1 MMSSKTT
8 TESANPLANNELWKM
23 DKDHHLHAYT
33 FPDSFN
39 ANGSSVVIKKTD
51 GLYLEDSN
59 GNRYLDAVGGM
70 WCTNIG
76 LGRKEMADAVAQQI
90 EQLTYATSFIDVT
103 YEPAARLAAKIAAV
117 APSNINHVFFTT
129 GGSTAVDSAYRMIQ
143 FYQNCRGKNEKKHII
158 SRDES
163 YHGTTYAAMSIGG
176 KKSDHTP
183 DFDFVTDTIHHIS
196 CPSYYRAPAGMSEP
210 EFSDYLVDELENK
223 ILEIG
228 ADKVAAFF
236 AEPIMGAGGVVVPPE
251 GYHRRTWEICKKHDV
266 LYVADEVVTAF
277 GRVGHW
283 FASEGLFG
291 VQPDIIT
298 TAKGITSGYIPLGA
312 MLYSD
317 EIHEVISEQ
326 GHGRCFSV
334 GYTYSG
340 HPVACAA
347 ALKNIEIMER
357 ENLFENAITVGS
369 YFEERMKS
377 EFADLP
383 MVGEVRGKRMMMC
396 VEFVANK
403 ETRELFPDELGI
415 GSLVSEKAKARGLF
429 VRPIG
434 HLNVM
439 SPSLTLSKEEADTII
454 DTLRLSIIDTYE
466 QLVKDQVL
474 VA

>member
-1 MMSSKTT
+1 MSSNTFSSHP
-8 TESANPLANNELWKM
+8 EANELWKQ
-23 DKDHHLHAYT
+23 DKEHHLHAYT

-39 ANGSSVVIKKTD
+39 SEGAKYVMTRSD
-51 GLYLEDSN
+51 GIYLEDSN

-76 LGRKEMADAVAQQI
+76 LGRKEMATAIA
-90 EQLTYATSFIDVT
+90 EQVEELTYATSFIDIT
-103 YEPAARLAAKIAAV
+103 NEPAAKLAAKLAEI

-129 GGSTAVDSAYRMIQ
+129 GGSTAIDSAYRIIQ
-143 FYQNCRGKNEKKHII
+143 YYQNCRGKREKKHII
-158 SRDES
+158 SLDES

-183 DFDFVTDTIHHIS
+183 DFDFITETMHKVS
-196 CPSYYRAPAGMSEP
+196 CPSYYRAPEGMSEA
-210 EFSDYLVDELENK
+210 DYLDFLVNELENK
-223 ILEIG
+223 ILEVG
-228 ADKVAAFF
+228 PDKVAAFF
-236 AEPIMGAGGVVVPPE
+236 AEPIMGAGGVVVPPD
-251 GYHRRTWEICKKHDV
+251 GYHRRTYDICKKHDV

-283 FASEGLFG
+283 FASEDLFG

-312 MLYSD
+312 MLYCD
-317 EIHEVISEQ
+317 EIHQVISEE
-326 GHGRCFSV
+326 GYDRCFSV

-357 ENLFENAITVGS
+357 EKLFENTIEIGT
-369 YFEERMKS
+369 YLEERMKS
-377 EFADLP
+377 ELADLP
-383 MVGEVRGKRMMMC
+383 LVGEVRGKRFMMC
-396 VEFVANK
+396 VEFVADK
-403 ETRELFPDELGI
+403 HTKELFSDEVGI
-415 GSLVSEKAKARGLF
+415 GGLVSKQASARGLF

-439 SPSLTLSKEEADTII
+439 SPSLILTKEQADTII
-454 DTLRLSIIDTYE
+454 DTLRVSIEATHK
-466 QLVKDQVL
+466 QLVQDGIL
-474 VA
+474 AN

>member
-1 MMSSKTT
+1 MNQCETHTSTT
-8 TESANPLANNELWKM
+8 TGSLWKM
-23 DKDHHLHAYT
+23 DRDHHLHSYT
-33 FPDSFN
+33 CPDSFN
-39 ANGSSVVIKKTD
+39 VEGSRFVLTRSD
-51 GLYLEDSN
+51 GVYLEDSE
-59 GNRYLDAVGGM
+59 GRRYLDAVGGM

-76 LGRKEMADAVAQQI
+76 LGRKEMADAIAAQV

-103 YEPAARLAAKIAAV
+103 HAPAARLASKLAAV
-117 APSNINHVFFTT
+117 APSNLNHVFFTT
-129 GGSTAVDSAYRMIQ
+129 GGSTAIDAAYRTIQ
-143 FYQNCRGKNEKKHII
+143 FYQNCRGKHRKKHVI
-158 SRDES
+158 SRHES

-176 KKSDHTP
+176 KASDHTP
-183 DFDFVTDTIHHIS
+183 DFDFVTDTMHKVS
-196 CPSYYRAPAGMSEP
+196 CPSFYRAPQGMSEA
-210 EFSDYLVDELENK
+210 EYLDFLVNELEQK

-228 ADKVAAFF
+228 SDKVAAFF

-251 GYHRRTWEICKKHDV
+251 GYHRRTWEVCKKYDV

-283 FASEGLFG
+283 FASEELFG
-291 VQPDIIT
+291 VKPDIIT

-317 EIHEVISEQ
+317 DIHRVITED

-357 ENLFENAITVGS
+357 EELFANAQRVGT
-369 YFEERMKS
+369 YFEERLKAACS
-377 EFADLP
+377 DLP
-383 MVGEVRGKRMMMC
+383 IVGDVRGKRLMMC
-396 VEFVANK
+396 IEFVADK
-403 ETRELFPDELGI
+403 GTKALFPDALGI
-415 GSLVSEKAKARGLF
+415 GNLVSRQASDRGLF

-439 SPSLTLSKEEADTII
+439 SPSLTLTIDQADTIV
-454 DTLRLSIIDTYE
+454 DTLRASIEATYGR
-466 QLVKDQVL
+466 LVSDGVL
-474 VA
+474 AA